1 MRLSKHALK
10 RRRKRCKMVA
20 GTKKAAHFFAK
31 AFSAICFGRS
41 NPVFSRHTSPIFIK
55 SRNVSCSLKSS
66 FWAQSF
72 TLSSVVSA
80 ILTGMVLLNFSFT
93 GKVFYFFADLLNT
106 QSARSYLTRFKC
118 SSPIRIVRR
127 ITSCILESVFS
138 AACFNSSASK
148 SDMRI
153 VCTTI
158 FLSSFI
164 GINVSQNTTFPQSK
178 KSYTIY
184 NF

>member
-1 MRLSKHALK
+1 
-10 RRRKRCKMVA
+10 MVA

-72 TLSSVVSA
+72 TLSSVVSV

-118 SSPIRIVRR
+118 SSPIRKQRR
-127 ITSCILESVFS
+127 ITSCFARSVSSATADSAFS
-138 AACFNSSASK
+138 NSSV
-148 SDMRI
+148 RHT
-153 VCTTI
+153 VCLTTI
-158 FLSSFI
+158 LFFSFI
-164 GINVSQNTTFPQSK
+164 
-178 KSYTIY
+178 
-184 NF
+184 